1 MKSKKVI
8 SMILSVVAAFS
19 LCIPTIAAS
28 DPESQTA
35 MEDSSI
41 MPDISAE
48 PSHLIDETMAN
59 NGIKTDMA
67 PMTTITSDD
76 ASYVMTGE
84 SGTTLLVDSIS
95 SQDYRD
101 LLNVLYP
108 DGVIDEQG
116 QDIPGIENAT
126 DTRAK
131 FIANHMRAYSVV
143 DGETTEVNLT
153 PFEIAITDQTNGEH
167 YELLYKAEIGS
178 DSFVFPSEWGNQ
190 SFGFTHLSNKNI
202 YLAFTDMGIWR
213 IFPENLSTEKLTSD
227 TYLGDTRAMV
237 ASEIADL
244 NPDGYLIWVDNV
256 FISPD
261 GNAVIYRT
269 NRDCTV
275 MDETSIW
282 KIDLNTEE
290 ESQLVSP
297 AFNNDIVGF
306 ITGSDAVIGAL
317 EDTQIVDIVNATSV
331 SVNIP
336 DMPNCCVNSVKD
348 GKIIFS
354 YRGDDSSNSTACISN
369 VDTLTGDVNE
379 IAEVSGYLDGEPTFS
394 PSGNKVALGYGDDP
408 TSGINDVV
416 IVDLSADSQTFLT
429 DLMPYTRSSA
439 PDINRCLWIDEETV
453 VVDTCPAPIDEP
465 VTYASAYSV
474 VFGDVP
480 PSVVAFNSPLSSSST
495 SGFVYVN
502 SKWNQPRSTGTNP
515 HNGVDLQASI
525 NTSVYAPYAGWL
537 TGINVVGSYD
547 IEFLVDANNNKQK
560 DDGDYRIRFYHMNA
574 READGYKAKGA
585 LIGKSGN
592 QGGVPAHLHF
602 GVCST
607 SNGLRWLRN
616 EVNYRHLSSTNWN
629 SGKDLDAYALV
640 QWNNGSI
647 ASFTAYI
654 RDDGVKRDFSEVR
667 MYYRTGTSGAW
678 TDGGKISK
686 TGDVYSYDFSQVVP
700 RGTTVQWM
708 IRMTRSGVS
717 QTAFGPAKYY
727 QPNNNPNASSYP
739 YGYWTN
745 TVY

>member
-48 PSHLIDETMAN
+48 PSHLINETMAN

-116 QDIPGIENAT
+116 QDIPGIENAA

-131 FIANHMRAYSVV
+131 FIADHMRAYSVV

-306 ITGSDAVIGAL
+306 ITGSGAVIGAL

-369 VDTLTGDVNE
+369 VDTLTGDVIE
-379 IAEVSGYLDGEPTFS
+379 ITEVSGYLDGEPTFS